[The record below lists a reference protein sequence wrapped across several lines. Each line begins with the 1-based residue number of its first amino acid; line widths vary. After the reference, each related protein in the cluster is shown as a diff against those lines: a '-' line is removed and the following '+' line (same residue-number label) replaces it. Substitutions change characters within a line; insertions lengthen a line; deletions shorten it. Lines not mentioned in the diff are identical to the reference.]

1 MAAKGELVTFGFRSR
16 KQIWMLAA
24 LIVMQV
30 AQPYLAYERGLGR
43 TLSAA
48 LLFTVGFAVLIAVL
62 NPGRQRWWAAALVM
76 PVVVVEFAHDA
87 LPEALQPLF
96 TVVYHLCV
104 VSFLAF
110 VVGLILFRLFHKH
123 LLEIDDVIGAFAGY
137 MILAVLWGNLYALTH
152 LLVPGSFSIDPK
164 IAWQLQEWHA
174 RRALFDYFSF
184 ATITG
189 VGYGDISTI
198 SPTSNTL
205 KWLEVMCGQ
214 FYIAIVIA
222 TIVGMKIAQAVKPGS
237 SEGN

>member
-1 MAAKGELVTFGFRSR
+1 MTFGFRR
-16 KQIWMLAA
+16 RRYIWMLAA
-24 LIVMQV
+24 LIAMQV
-30 AQPYLAYERGLGR
+30 AQPYLAYESGLGR
-43 TLSAA
+43 ILSAA
-48 LLFTVGFAVLIAVL
+48 LLFTAGFALLISAL
-62 NPGRQRWWAAALVM
+62 NPGRQRRWAAALVM
-76 PVVVVEFAHDA
+76 PVVVVECAHDA

-123 LLEIDDVIGAFAGY
+123 LLEIDDVIGAFGGY

-174 RRALFDYFSF
+174 RRALFDFFSF

-189 VGYGDISTI
+189 VGYGDMSTT

-205 KWLEVMCGQ
+205 KWLEVMIGQ
-214 FYIAIVIA
+214 FYLAIVVA
-222 TIVGMKIAQAVKPGS
+222 SIVGMKLAQAVKPS
-237 SEGN
+237 RSEGN

>member
-1 MAAKGELVTFGFRSR
+1 
-16 KQIWMLAA
+16 
-24 LIVMQV
+24 MQV
-30 AQPYLAYERGLGR
+30 AQPYLAYESGLGR

-48 LLFTVGFAVLIAVL
+48 LLFTVGFAVLITVL
-62 NPGRQRWWAAALVM
+62 NPGRQRWWAAALFL
-76 PVVVVEFAHDA
+76 PVVFVESAHDA
-87 LPEALQPLF
+87 LPEVLQPFF
-96 TVVYHLCV
+96 TVVYHICV

-110 VVGLILFRLFHKH
+110 VVALILFRLFHKH
-123 LLEIDDVIGAFAGY
+123 FLEIDDVVGAFAGY
-137 MILAVLWGNLYALTH
+137 MILAVLWGNLYSLSH

-214 FYIAIVIA
+214 FYIAIVVA
-222 TIVGMKIAQAVKPGS
+222 TIVGMKIAQAVKAGS